1 MDASA
6 SDMIIRVAAPRRLA
20 VTQAVAGSRLS
31 YRNEKCIFDY
41 FFALNI
47 MMNHERIGFQEG
59 IVFVTERLR
68 KFEFCFLHFEIWE
81 PLQKNHL
88 VVFIRF

>member
-1 MDASA
+1 MDDSA
-6 SDMIIRVAAPRRLA
+6 SDMIIRVAAAGGDSGCGP
-20 VTQAVAGSRLS
+20 VADIRLS
-31 YRNEKCIFDY
+31 YRNEKSIFDL